1 MFHAANQAADDS
13 VDVLLTGFD
22 NGTLHVSIYDCFE
35 IGSFNL
41 EQAAAVLKGCEPLL
55 HASHPY
61 ISTHTL
67 FACTDGSP
75 ERDLYFIPLDL
86 RFISNSGQYL
96 SLLAS
101 RSTQLQHL
109 LRYIRQVQN
118 QMVNEWRSAQDLP
131 SKFIRNINETLDE
144 ECQCDWVHAAYHL
157 IVTGNCF
164 TPVKEWLTNE
174 LTERV
179 RTLD

>member
-86 RFISNSGQYL
+86 RFISIAASTFPYL
-96 SLLAS
+96 
-101 RSTQLQHL
+101 LQDRL
-109 LRYIRQVQN
+109 NCNICCDTYVRCRIR
-118 QMVNEWRSAQDLP
+118 W
-131 SKFIRNINETLDE
+131 
-144 ECQCDWVHAAYHL
+144 
-157 IVTGNCF
+157 
-164 TPVKEWLTNE
+164 
-174 LTERV
+174 
-179 RTLD
+179 